1 MERLALSDQLLLAQA
16 VHQVGTDPVDW
27 ARVSGLLLAH
37 PLVNNAARKQALG
50 GQSLDTLFG
59 ADACRDAWTQLMK
72 RHGLAADGEPR
83 QDRGSQLSLARIL
96 YADRLVQLREEI
108 GAKEQ
113 KFRVLI
119 TELQDLRSGKMDEM
133 LKSQAGIASPP
144 PEAPVAKPAAA
155 AEAAGAKEV
164 APASP
169 AKEGRPSRKRTLS
182 NADDSEAPPAKQA
195 EVPPAVRQ
203 LSDDEVEKD
212 LLEVEEDLLGSDKDA
227 AAPGERAPS
236 ATHAATATYGGA
248 RSRRRGAAANGAEA
262 SASPSPA
269 SPGPRS
275 TRRAQRGA
283 AAAPS
288 DTPADDAKQEAE
300 EQEEEAA
307 EDEEDGAA
315 EAPTPVS
322 DAERDKNRRRTTQV
336 LQMLLNQVSNHT
348 HGNLFHQAIKE
359 VDAPDYYSM
368 VHEPMDLKTIK
379 LRIKEGSIA
388 SPLELRHALTLMFA
402 NALMYNRPGTEVHR
416 MANEMRL
423 ATEELLNHFD
433 ATQAETE
440 AH

>member
-27 ARVSGLLLAH
+27 ERVSGLLLAH
-37 PLVNNAARKQALG
+37 PLVNSAARKQALG

-59 ADACRDAWTQLMK
+59 ADACRDAWIQLMR
-72 RHGLAADGEPR
+72 RHGFVADGEPR
-83 QDRGSQLSLARIL
+83 QDRGSQLSLARVL

-119 TELQDLRSGKMDEM
+119 TELQDLRSGKMDNT
-133 LKSQAGIASPP
+133 LKSQAGIASPS
-144 PEAPVAKPAAA
+144 PEARAVEPAA
-155 AEAAGAKEV
+155 AEAAEAKEE

-169 AKEGRPSRKRTLS
+169 AKEGRPSRKRTFS
-182 NADDSEAPPAKQA
+182 NADENEASPEKQA
-195 EVPPAVRQ
+195 ELPPAVRQ

-227 AAPGERAPS
+227 TTPGERAPS
-236 ATHAATATYGGA
+236 ASHVATATYGGA
-248 RSRRRGAAANGAEA
+248 RSRRRGAAANGVEA

-283 AAAPS
+283 PAAPS
-288 DTPADDAKQEAE
+288 DTPADDEKQRTE
-300 EQEEEAA
+300 EQEQEVA
-307 EDEEDGAA
+307 EDEDEGAA

-423 ATEELLNHFD
+423 ATEELLNHFE
-433 ATQAETE
+433 ASQAETE